1 MHAPGGIVE
10 NPGNDDEVLAARLD
24 SIRGGR
30 ASMSTSQ
37 PGENMSTDLPPARP
51 ETVTAA
57 KLQIL
62 ATEHWSLL
70 ATRSLTYTEGLSRVT
85 IFLAILSGAVIA
97 LALVA
102 QADRFGSTF
111 IAIAIPLLS
120 VVVFTGVSTISR
132 LIALNRDDYRW
143 VIGMNRLR
151 NAYLALHPELEPHF
165 VTSPYDDLPGALQ
178 TLGIDDA
185 TAGRGVGSALHLIQ
199 TLPGML
205 TVIVAAVAGF
215 IGALAALALAL
226 PPLGM
231 AVAATAGFVLVVVMM
246 GQWGKQSVGQ
256 RNPSLEPRFPSPR
269 T

>member
-1 MHAPGGIVE
+1 
-10 NPGNDDEVLAARLD
+10 
-24 SIRGGR
+24 
-30 ASMSTSQ
+30 
-37 PGENMSTDLPPARP
+37 MSTDLPPARP

-120 VVVFTGVSTISR
+120 VVLFTGVSTISR
-132 LIALNRDDYRW
+132 LMALNRDDYRW

-151 NAYLALHPELEPHF
+151 NAYLELHPELRPHF

-178 TLGIDDA
+178 TLGIEGA

-231 AVAATAGFVLVVVMM
+231 AVAAAVGFVLVVALM
-246 GQWGKQSVGQ
+246 GQWGRQSVGQ
-256 RNPSLEPRFPSPR
+256 GNPSLEPRFPSPR